1 VILNK
6 EKFFEFINKENLFIY
21 NNSTY
26 KDYDLGNQVEINKQI
41 SENCDVHYFKENTV
55 AYFKMFNSFYH
66 FYIDEVAF
74 IFNLFKKDP
83 TCLFLIEVDQDQ
95 YESGHLGQP
104 YLRDFFNILKDFKI
118 KYKIIYNK
126 NNKKIAIFSKATYVK
141 TVEHGRYKILIDD
154 LVETLSAYSNKDGLP
169 PNKKVYLSRS
179 MVLERD
185 NFLEMNT
192 LKHGSSSLQFKTD
205 KRINNEDLIETFFQE
220 HGFEIICPENFQSL
234 FDQINFMSRVK
245 LLISSS
251 GSGLTNYILMQKNQ
265 KVVELMTTIA
275 TNGHDQLM
283 PFFLELSFAMNHQH
297 ISIPHS
303 RDPEEIIKSLKNNKY
318 LMELI
323 SE

>member
-104 YLRDFFNILKDFKI
+104 YLRDFFNILTDFKI